1 MISLIAFAL
10 VLAFSTSQD
19 TAEFEPVETIST
31 GKSFVMDKSLVAERP
46 NLVVFY
52 QETSS
57 ADKALVEQLTT
68 RSKESRKVA
77 LRLVKL
83 KNLDAAAAKENGV
96 SETPTLIVF
105 DRFGNQLLRTSKV
118 EEMEPA
124 VRKALAMARIKWIS
138 ESDPEAETVYRMAG
152 GGKRPVAGI
161 IKTMSLQPEWMEMIA
176 RLSGI
181 AHFSDTK
188 LPRRTKE
195 MIATYVSAI
204 NHCKF

>member
-1 MISLIAFAL
+1 MISMIPFVL
-10 VLAFSTSQD
+10 VLALSTPQEPGD
-19 TAEFEPVETIST
+19 FEPVETIST
-31 GKSFVMDKSLVAERP
+31 GRSLVLDKSLVPERP

-57 ADKALVEQLTT
+57 ADKALVEQLTA
-68 RSKESRKVA
+68 RSKADRKVA
-77 LRLVKL
+77 LRLVRL
-83 KNLDAAAAKENGV
+83 KNLDAAAAKENAV

-124 VRKALAMARIKWIS
+124 VRKALGMARIKWIS
-138 ESDPEAETVYRMAG
+138 ESDPEAATVYRMAG
-152 GGKRPVAGI
+152 GGNRPVPGI
-161 IKTMSLQPEWMEMIA
+161 VKTMSLQPQWMEMVFGLA
-176 RLSGI
+176 QT